1 MTTKVVRTRLN
12 NRTISYAV
20 AKHLGIKIPKDFKQ
34 WTWAKALTILNG
46 KSAKAKKARAEFEK
60 LSGYPVPNGS
70 FRDLITGRVAKAT
83 PKKSKKST
91 KKTSKKVAKAT
102 KKETK
107 VSKTTSKD
115 VGIDYKELAKEIIK
129 QQSKAEAD
137 KSARASR
144 EANDRYHSEMEIKR
158 MGWSGQFKSSDKAKK
173 PSSAFKKGK
182 DDIIPKGK
190 DLLKKK

>member
-91 KKTSKKVAKAT
+91 KKTSKK
-102 KKETK
+102 ETK